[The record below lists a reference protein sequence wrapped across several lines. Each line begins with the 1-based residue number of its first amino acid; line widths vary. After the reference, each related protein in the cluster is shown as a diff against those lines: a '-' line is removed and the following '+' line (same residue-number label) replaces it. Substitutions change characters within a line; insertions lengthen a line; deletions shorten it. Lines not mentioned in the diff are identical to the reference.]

1 MAEKKPSTV
10 QQAIRQVPWRT
21 QTQSAAIV
29 GLVLVIAIIIGSL
42 YLAQAT
48 TTATTGQELVQLSST
63 RDYLQRANED
73 ALAEIAFAKSISLL
87 RGRAQA
93 LGFEPVGPDKLE
105 YLVVD
110 GYSPLRASP
119 TPEFTPEPSFVYDET
134 FTGWAQQQWNNLSK
148 QFEAWTGRDRP
159 TPAPTP

>member
-1 MAEKKPSTV
+1 MAEKKPVSV
-10 QQAIRQVPWRT
+10 QQAVRQGPWRT
-21 QTQSAAIV
+21 QTQTSAIIA
-29 GLVLVIAIIIGSL
+29 LVLVIAIIIGSL

-48 TTATTGQELVQLSST
+48 TTATTGQQLVQLSTT

-73 ALAEIAFAKSISLL
+73 TLAAIAFAKSISLL

-93 LGFEPVGPDKLE
+93 LGFQPVGPDKLE

-119 TPEFTPEPSFVYDET
+119 TPEVTPEPSFVY
-134 FTGWAQQQWNNLSK
+134 
-148 QFEAWTGRDRP
+148 
-159 TPAPTP
+159 